1 VSDKRLIDDL
11 REGCS
16 AAWSEMV
23 QLYLKLVYHVVRK
36 TLSLYGRTGGEQ
48 DVEDVTNDL
57 FQSLIRDNYRALGTI
72 GEPYDL
78 KAWLAVSARRRAI
91 DFVRKKRLESVS
103 LDESKEG
110 DEVTRGAAVA
120 VKETGEEDSARE
132 EYKNAVNESLASL
145 NPKERLVV
153 QLFYLKGKK
162 YREIA
167 ALTGINQNS
176 ISPTLARAVEKMQK
190 YLEDRNLLST

>member
-1 VSDKRLIDDL
+1 MSDRRLIDDL
-11 REGCS
+11 RRGGA
-16 AAWSEMV
+16 AAWAELV
-23 QLYLKLVYHVVRK
+23 RLYLKLVYHVVRK
-36 TLSLYGRTGGEQ
+36 TLTMYGRGETEQ
-48 DVEDVTNDL
+48 DVEDVTHDL
-57 FQSLIRDNYRALGTI
+57 FQSIVRDNYRALGSI

-91 DFVRKKRLESVS
+91 DFVRKKRLAPVS
-103 LDESKEG
+103 LDEPKEG
-110 DEVTRGAAVA
+110 ESATLGQTVA
-120 VKETGEEDSARE
+120 ARE
-132 EYKNAVNESLASL
+132 ESDDGAREEHRSAVNASMADL

-167 ALTGINQNS
+167 ELTGINANS

-190 YLEDRNLLST
+190 YLADRNLLNR

>member
-1 VSDKRLIDDL
+1 MGDKGLIDEL
-11 REGCS
+11 RRGGS
-16 AAWSEMV
+16 PAWAEMV
-23 QLYLKLVYHVVRK
+23 RLYLKLVYHVVRK
-36 TLSLYGRTGGEQ
+36 TLTMYGRGETEQ
-48 DVEDVTNDL
+48 DVEDITNDL
-57 FQSLIRDNYRALGTI
+57 FQSLVRDNYRALGTI

-91 DFVRKKRLESVS
+91 DFVRRKRLASVS
-103 LDESKEG
+103 LDEPRDGEESTLAE
-110 DEVTRGAAVA
+110 AVA
-120 VKETGEEDSARE
+120 VRDEGDASARE
-132 EYKNAVNESLASL
+132 EYRSAVNESMADL

-167 ALTGINQNS
+167 QITGINANS

-190 YLEDRNLLST
+190 YLADRNLLRR